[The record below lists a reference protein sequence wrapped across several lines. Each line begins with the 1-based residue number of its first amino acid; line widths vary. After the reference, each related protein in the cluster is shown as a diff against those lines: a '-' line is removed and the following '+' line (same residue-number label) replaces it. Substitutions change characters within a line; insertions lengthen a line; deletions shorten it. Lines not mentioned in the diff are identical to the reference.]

1 MRQYIASSMPDKNGQ
16 LTVSGKDFKYL
27 CQVLRLKLG
36 DIVQVRF
43 PNQELSNM
51 EVFKLQAKQLILVKT
66 LSESVDKFLETGVS
80 ASSLENIKLPEIWLF
95 QFLPK
100 LQKMD
105 LIIRQSTECG
115 VSKIIPVLGEFS
127 GKDFNL
133 KGDDFEKVN
142 RWERIVKEARQ
153 QSGSAISTS
162 VEKPLVIEDALK
174 LWNENLQNG
183 IGFILHEASI
193 AKKNIF
199 SVLKEN
205 TNINKIGI
213 AVGSEGGISEKE
225 ISILQENGFY
235 LVHFKTN
242 VLRAE
247 TASLYGIAAIQTAI
261 TELEEWHTHE

>member
-1 MRQYIASSMPDKNGQ
+1 MRQYIASNLPDKNGQ

-27 CQVLRLKLG
+27 CQVLRLSVG
-36 DIVQVRF
+36 DVIQVRL
-43 PNQELSNM
+43 PNQKLSNM
-51 EVFKLQAKQLILVKT
+51 EVFKLQSKQLILKETFCDSETT
-66 LSESVDKFLETGVS
+66 LVETGVN
-80 ASSLENIKLPEIWLF
+80 ASSLNEIKLPEIWLF

-100 LQKMD
+100 MQKMD

-115 VSKIIPVLGEFS
+115 VTKIIPIMSDFS
-127 GKDFNL
+127 SKDFSF
-133 KGDDFEKVN
+133 KKDDCERVA

-153 QSGSAISTS
+153 QSGSAINTMI
-162 VEKPLVIEDALK
+162 ENPLSLEDALN
-174 LWNENLQNG
+174 LWNEG
-183 IGFILHEASI
+183 SKGCGFVLHEASI

-225 ISILQENGFY
+225 ISILQENGFN

-247 TASLYGIAAIQTAI
+247 TASLYGIAAIQTAM
-261 TELEEWHTHE
+261 TELDEWHIHE

>member
-27 CQVLRLKLG
+27 CQVLRLSVG
-36 DIVQVRF
+36 DVIQVRL
-43 PNQELSNM
+43 PNQKLSNM
-51 EVFKLQAKQLILVKT
+51 EVFKLQSKQLILKETFCDSETT
-66 LSESVDKFLETGVS
+66 LVETGVN
-80 ASSLENIKLPEIWLF
+80 ASSLNEIKLPEIWLF

-100 LQKMD
+100 MQKMD

-115 VSKIIPVLGEFS
+115 VTKIIPIISDFS
-127 GKDFNL
+127 SKDFSY
-133 KGDDFEKVN
+133 KKDDCERVA

-153 QSGSAISTS
+153 QSGSAINTTI
-162 VEKPLVIEDALK
+162 ENPMLLEDALK
-174 LWNENLQNG
+174 MWNEG
-183 IGFILHEASI
+183 AKGCGFVLHEASI

-205 TNINKIGI
+205 TNIHKIGI

-225 ISILQENGFY
+225 ICVLQENDFN

-247 TASLYGIAAIQTAI
+247 TASLYGIAAIQTAM
-261 TELEEWHTHE
+261 TELDEWHTHE

>member
-27 CQVLRLKLG
+27 CQVLRLSVG
-36 DIVQVRF
+36 DVIQVRL
-43 PNQELSNM
+43 PNQKLSNM
-51 EVFKLQAKQLILVKT
+51 EVFKLQSKQLILKETFCDSETT
-66 LSESVDKFLETGVS
+66 LVETGVN
-80 ASSLENIKLPEIWLF
+80 ASSLNEIKLPEIWLF

-100 LQKMD
+100 MQKMD

-115 VSKIIPVLGEFS
+115 VTKIIPIISDFS
-127 GKDFNL
+127 SKDFSY
-133 KGDDFEKVN
+133 KKDDFERTA

-153 QSGSAISTS
+153 QSGSAINTTI
-162 VEKPLVIEDALK
+162 ENPILLEDALK
-174 LWNENLQNG
+174 MWNEG
-183 IGFILHEASI
+183 AKGCGFVLHEASI

-205 TNINKIGI
+205 TNIHKIGI
-213 AVGSEGGISEKE
+213 VVGSEGGISEKE
-225 ISILQENGFY
+225 ICVLQENGFN

-247 TASLYGIAAIQTAI
+247 TASLYGIAAIQTAM
-261 TELEEWHTHE
+261 TELDEWHTHE

>member
-1 MRQYIASSMPDKNGQ
+1 MPDKNGQ

-80 ASSLENIKLPEIWLF
+80 ARSLENIKLPEIWLF

-105 LIIRQSTECG
+105 GIIRQSTECG

>member
-1 MRQYIASSMPDKNGQ
+1 MPDKNGQ

-105 LIIRQSTECG
+105 GIIRQSTECG

-133 KGDDFEKVN
+133 KNEDFEKVN

-162 VEKPLVIEDALK
+162 VEKPLVMEDALK

>member
-1 MRQYIASSMPDKNGQ
+1 MPDKNGQ

-105 LIIRQSTECG
+105 GIIRQSTECG

-174 LWNENLQNG
+174 LWN
-183 IGFILHEASI
+183 
-193 AKKNIF
+193 
-199 SVLKEN
+199 
-205 TNINKIGI
+205 
-213 AVGSEGGISEKE
+213 
-225 ISILQENGFY
+225 
-235 LVHFKTN
+235 
-242 VLRAE
+242 
-247 TASLYGIAAIQTAI
+247 
-261 TELEEWHTHE
+261 

>member
-133 KGDDFEKVN
+133 KNEDFEKVN

-183 IGFILHEASI
+183 IGFVLHEADVST
-193 AKKNIF
+193 KNIF

-261 TELEEWHTHE
+261 MELEEWHTHE

>member
-1 MRQYIASSMPDKNGQ
+1 MPDKNGQ

-105 LIIRQSTECG
+105 GIIRQSTECG

-133 KGDDFEKVN
+133 KNEDFEKVN

>member
-133 KGDDFEKVN
+133 KNEDFEKVN

>member
-1 MRQYIASSMPDKNGQ
+1 MPDKNGQ

-174 LWNENLQNG
+174 LWNENLKNG

>member
-1 MRQYIASSMPDKNGQ
+1 MPDKNGQ

-133 KGDDFEKVN
+133 KNEDFEKVN

-183 IGFILHEASI
+183 IGFVLHEASI

>member
-133 KGDDFEKVN
+133 KNEDFEKVN

-183 IGFILHEASI
+183 IGFVLHEASI

>member
-105 LIIRQSTECG
+105 GIIRQSTECG

-162 VEKPLVIEDALK
+162 VEKPLGIEDALK

>member
-1 MRQYIASSMPDKNGQ
+1 MRQYIASNLPDKNGQ

-27 CQVLRLKLG
+27 CQVLRLSVG
-36 DIVQVRF
+36 DVIQVRL
-43 PNQELSNM
+43 PNQKLSNM
-51 EVFKLQAKQLILVKT
+51 EVFKLQSKQLILKETFCDSETT
-66 LSESVDKFLETGVS
+66 LVETGVN
-80 ASSLENIKLPEIWLF
+80 ASSLNEIKLPEIWLF

-100 LQKMD
+100 IQKMD

-115 VSKIIPVLGEFS
+115 VTKIIPIMSYFS
-127 GKDFNL
+127 SKDFSF
-133 KGDDFEKVN
+133 KKDDCERVA

-153 QSGSAISTS
+153 QSGSAINTMI
-162 VEKPLVIEDALK
+162 ENPLSLEDALN
-174 LWNENLQNG
+174 LWNEGLKG
-183 IGFILHEASI
+183 CGFVLHEASI

-225 ISILQENGFY
+225 ISILQENGFN

-247 TASLYGIAAIQTAI
+247 TASLYGIAAIQTAM
-261 TELEEWHTHE
+261 TELDEWHTHE

>member
-1 MRQYIASSMPDKNGQ
+1 MRQYIASNLPDKNGQ

-27 CQVLRLKLG
+27 CQVLRLSVG
-36 DIVQVRF
+36 DVIQVRL
-43 PNQELSNM
+43 PNQKLSNM
-51 EVFKLQAKQLILVKT
+51 EVFKLQSKQLILKET
-66 LSESVDKFLETGVS
+66 ILSSNENLIETGVN
-80 ASSLENIKLPEIWLF
+80 ASSLNEIKLPEIWLF

-100 LQKMD
+100 MQKMD

-115 VSKIIPVLGEFS
+115 VTKIIPVVSDFS
-127 GKDFNL
+127 SKDFSF
-133 KGDDFEKVN
+133 KKDDCERVA

-153 QSGSAISTS
+153 QSGSAINTMI
-162 VEKPLVIEDALK
+162 ENPLSLEDALN
-174 LWNENLQNG
+174 LWNEGLKG
-183 IGFILHEASI
+183 CGFVLHEASI

-225 ISILQENGFY
+225 ISILQENGFN

-247 TASLYGIAAIQTAI
+247 TASLYGIAAIQTAM
-261 TELEEWHTHE
+261 TELDEWHTHE

>member
-1 MRQYIASSMPDKNGQ
+1 MPDKNGQ

-105 LIIRQSTECG
+105 GIIRQSTECG

-183 IGFILHEASI
+183 IGFVLHEASI

>member
-1 MRQYIASSMPDKNGQ
+1 MPDKNGQ

-105 LIIRQSTECG
+105 GIIRQSTECG

-133 KGDDFEKVN
+133 KNEDFEKVN

-162 VEKPLVIEDALK
+162 VEKPLGIEDALK

>member
-1 MRQYIASSMPDKNGQ
+1 MRQYIASNLPDKNGQ

-27 CQVLRLKLG
+27 CQVLRLSVG
-36 DIVQVRF
+36 DVIQVRL
-43 PNQELSNM
+43 PNQRLSDM
-51 EVFKLQAKQLILVKT
+51 EVFKLQSKQLILKETFYDSEKT
-66 LSESVDKFLETGVS
+66 LVETGVN
-80 ASSLENIKLPEIWLF
+80 ASSLNEIKLPEIWLF

-100 LQKMD
+100 MQKMD

-115 VSKIIPVLGEFS
+115 VTKIIPILGEFCS
-127 GKDFNL
+127 KEFSY
-133 KGDDFEKVN
+133 KKDDFERTA

-153 QSGSAISTS
+153 QSGSAINTTIENPLS
-162 VEKPLVIEDALK
+162 VDDALK
-174 LWNENLQNG
+174 LWNENSDG
-183 IGFILHEASI
+183 CGFVLHEASI

-205 TNINKIGI
+205 TNIHKIGI

-247 TASLYGIAAIQTAI
+247 TASLYGIAAIQTAM
-261 TELEEWHTHE
+261 TELDEWHTHE

>member
-162 VEKPLVIEDALK
+162 VEKPLGIEDALK

-183 IGFILHEASI
+183 IGFVLHEADVST
-193 AKKNIF
+193 KNIF